1 MLELSNAFVWVGVA
15 LGSGTFPFP
24 ELNATL
30 NTVSALF
37 LTAGFI
43 AIKRGRVTV
52 HRSCMVCAL
61 AVSVGFLA
69 SYITYHYQ
77 VGGGTTFSGSGGWRV
92 FYYTMLITHIVLA
105 IAVIPLVIQTLRLA
119 LCGHFHRHRAW
130 ARVTFP
136 IWYYVSITG
145 VLIYLFLY
153 QWF

>member
-1 MLELSNAFVWVGVA
+1 MFQISNAFFGILATAEPGV
-15 LGSGTFPFP
+15 FPFP

-30 NTVSALF
+30 NAVSALF

-43 AIKRGRVTV
+43 AIKRRQDNI
-52 HRSCMVCAL
+52 HRYCMVCAL
-61 AVSVGFLA
+61 AVSVVFLA

-77 VGGGTTFSGSGGWRV
+77 VGGGTTFPGSGGWKV
-92 FYYTMLITHIVLA
+92 FYYAMLITHIVLA
-105 IAVIPLVIQTLRLA
+105 IAVIPLAIQTLRLA
-119 LCGHFHRHRAW
+119 LNGHFQRHRAW